1 MHWLSS
7 RWLGVRQRLGS
18 RHRRAL
24 AFAAGTLVGGATVSV
39 EGCLSFQPFSCAADG
54 QCDDREGGIC
64 ADGNFCAYPDGDC
77 MEAGLRYDEHA
88 GDGLAGECVGEG
100 AGTTTPDPDTGT
112 LGTFDTTN
120 PTTVDPSTT
129 QSTTIDTGTSESEDT
144 GPACGGL
151 GEACCEG
158 DACAAGLACDNDEC
172 ASCIA
177 AIEAGDRHNCVL
189 RTDGELVCWG
199 ANDLG
204 QLGDSDAPFEPLPVL
219 AVATEPDDR
228 IVEVSA
234 LRHTCVRSEN
244 GNVRCWGDNGA
255 NQVDPA
261 PSPAVAPTTPA
272 TWAPAS
278 LHIATGVSHTCSA
291 DGAMTTC
298 WGSNAESQ
306 LTSAAVGPGP
316 VVFAN
321 PGYEDLLLGGSHSC
335 AVLVDAT
342 LSCWGS
348 NSSGQLAQDPTT
360 VPIVVDP
367 AIIVLPAAVDGLAL
381 GRQHTC
387 ALVDGAV
394 SCWGR
399 NDLGQLG
406 DGSGAQQIAPI
417 ATALP
422 PEAGAIT
429 SITAGPH
436 HTCALDDADALWCWG
451 SNDNG
456 QLMLEPDKGGNDVYT
471 LVPVP
476 IDLGEGVIAVTSG
489 QTHTCAVTDA
499 ARILCW
505 GTNTS
510 GQIGDGTTTFAF
522 EPTQVEFDCG

>member
-1 MHWLSS
+1 M
-7 RWLGVRQRLGS
+7 
-18 RHRRAL
+18 
-24 AFAAGTLVGGATVSV
+24 
-39 EGCLSFQPFSCAADG
+39 
-54 QCDDREGGIC
+54 QCDDGEGGVC
-64 ADGNFCAYPDGDC
+64 AEGMFCAYPDNEC
-77 MEAGLRYDEHA
+77 VTAGLRYDEHA
-88 GDGLAGECVGEG
+88 GDGLAGECVGQ
-100 AGTTTPDPDTGT
+100 DPGSTSSDPATGT
-112 LGTFDTTN
+112 VGSLDATMPTSVDSSDTE
-120 PTTVDPSTT
+120 PTTVDSSTDAT
-129 QSTTIDTGTSESEDT
+129 EDT

-151 GEACCEG
+151 GEACCDG
-158 DACAAGLACDNDEC
+158 DACDAGLACDDAAC
-172 ASCIA
+172 VSCIG
-177 AIEAGDRHNCVL
+177 AIEAGDRHTCVL

-244 GNVRCWGDNGA
+244 GNVRCWGDNA
-255 NQVDPA
+255 SNQVDPA

-278 LHIATGVSHTCSA
+278 LHIATGAAHTCAA
-291 DGAMTTC
+291 DTTNTTC

-306 LTSAAVGPGP
+306 LSSAAAGPGP
-316 VVFAN
+316 IVFAN
-321 PGYEDLLLGGSHSC
+321 PGYEDLVLGGSHSC
-335 AVLVDAT
+335 AILADET

-348 NSSGQLAQDPTT
+348 NGNGQLAQDPTV
-360 VPIVVDP
+360 VPIVVD
-367 AIIVLPAAVDGLAL
+367 AAVIALPAGVDALAL

-406 DGSGAQQIAPI
+406 DGSGAQQNTPVAV
-417 ATALP
+417 ALP
-422 PEAGAIT
+422 PEAGPIT
-429 SITAGPH
+429 AITAGTH
-436 HTCALDDADALWCWG
+436 HTCGIDDNDALWCWG

-476 IDLGEGVIAVTSG
+476 IDLGEGVLEVTSG

-505 GTNTS
+505 GTNTA
-510 GQIGDGTTTFAF
+510 GQIGDGTTSFAF
-522 EPTQVEFDCG
+522 EPTQVAFDCG